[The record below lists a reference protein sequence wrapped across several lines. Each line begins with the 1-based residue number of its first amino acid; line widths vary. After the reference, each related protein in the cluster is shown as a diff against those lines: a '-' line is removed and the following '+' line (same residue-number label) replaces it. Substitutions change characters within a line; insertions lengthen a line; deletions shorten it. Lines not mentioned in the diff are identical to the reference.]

1 MPSYEVISTFDCL
14 RSITILMITVLK
26 FKISYSRNWQDFS
39 GKDQTVNI
47 FGLVGHLI
55 TAATPH
61 FCL

>member
-26 FKISYSRNWQDFS
+26 FPTAGTGKIFS